1 MVRDCGRIFGSID
14 AGAPI
19 ARTRVACAITAVP
32 TRRDRLYIGA
42 TPRRPDAPNLSGPS
56 PRMLDPITIIALV
69 VALAVFVQLRN
80 VLGKRTGHERPP
92 FDPYARRKADDA
104 EGGEIAEGARDEGDD
119 RVVTLPRREEDDPYH
134 EIDLVAPKS
143 SEVNRGLRAIR
154 DEDPDFSPRSFL
166 DGAKQAYEMVVTA
179 FAEGDRDTLR
189 MLLAPDVYE
198 GFEAAIAEREAAG
211 HRVAQTFVGID
222 EAAIETAAVRDR
234 EAFVA
239 VRVVSQLIQ
248 ATLDG
253 EGEVVDG
260 DPEAVSEVRDVWTFA
275 RDVDSPDPNWKLV
288 ATEAE
293 G

>member
-1 MVRDCGRIFGSID
+1 MIVHRVTASRVTARSVTARRARAFERAGEGGYIF
-14 AGAPI
+14 AK
-19 ARTRVACAITAVP
+19 
-32 TRRDRLYIGA
+32 
-42 TPRRPDAPNLSGPS
+42 PRRPTAPHLSGPS

-104 EGGEIAEGARDEGDD
+104 DGGEIVEGARDEGDD
-119 RVVTLPRREEDDPYH
+119 RVVTLPRREEDDPYR
-134 EIDLVAPKS
+134 EIDRVAPKS

-154 DEDPDFSPRSFL
+154 DADPDFSPRSFL

-198 GFEAAIAEREAAG
+198 GFEAAITAREAAG
-211 HRVAQTFVGID
+211 HRVEQTFVGID
-222 EAAIETAAVRDR
+222 EAAIETAAVRER

-260 DPEAVSEVRDVWTFA
+260 DPETVSEVRDVWTFA

-288 ATEAE
+288 ATEGE